1 MSRSN
6 FNRWVL
12 NVLLISSFGVVLVMP
27 ALSLGNTREK
37 ADSLPAAGLLSYAD
51 KKGNIKTVRT
61 SNEWQVRRR
70 QILDS
75 MQAAMGKLPAR
86 KHLPPLNI
94 QILDSLK
101 ARSYI
106 RYNIRFTVAAH
117 EMLPALLYVP
127 MQAGK
132 KKKLPAMLALH
143 PTGDLGKKITDGQ
156 GPLSNRAY
164 AKELAERG
172 YVVIAPDY
180 PSFGDL
186 KDYDFETD
194 RYQSGT
200 MKSIFDNMRCVDL
213 LQSRPDVDPDK
224 IGVIGHSLG
233 GHNAIFAGAFDSRL
247 KVIVSSCGWTLM
259 HDYFNGD
266 AAAAQK
272 YGGKLW
278 PWAQERYMPLI
289 RDKYSLDPDKV
300 PFDFDEV
307 IASLAPLAFFSNSPL
322 NDANFNVA
330 GVKKGIA
337 NIAGVYGF
345 MKVPGNLQVRYPD
358 SGHDFPLRVRW
369 QAYHFIDSVFGLAPK
384 ATAGYSYANN
394 PHYFKRMELF
404 ATQKE
409 QKNIVML
416 GNSLTE
422 GGNWDAI
429 LGRSD
434 VANRGIGSDVTE
446 GYINRI
452 NDVFDLK
459 PKICFIEGGV
469 NDLARN
475 IPPDA
480 IIRNLAALI
489 DTLRSEGI
497 LPVLHTVTYVAD
509 NYRAIDP
516 KTFNGSIQS
525 LNRAIGEL
533 AKEKK
538 VMLID
543 LNAKISDG
551 AYLLKQYAVGDG
563 IHYTAETY
571 SLWEKEIAKILNDLN
586 LNK

>member
-6 FNRWVL
+6 FNKRVL
-12 NVLLISSFGVVLVMP
+12 NIMLIGSLGAILLMP
-27 ALSLGNTREK
+27 AFSLGNTREK
-37 ADSLPAAGLLSYAD
+37 ADSLPGAALLSYAT
-51 KKGNIKTVRT
+51 KSGKIKPVHTLGK
-61 SNEWQVRRR
+61 WQVKRR
-70 QILDS
+70 QVLDS

-86 KHLPPLNI
+86 THLSPLNI

-101 ARSYI
+101 TRSYV
-106 RYNIRFTVAAH
+106 RYNIRFTVAAN
-117 EMLPALLYVP
+117 ETLPAFLYVP
-127 MQAGK
+127 LQKGE

-180 PSFGDL
+180 PGFGDL
-186 KDYDFETD
+186 KDYDFKTD

-200 MKSIFDNMRCVDL
+200 MKSIFDNMRCIDL
-213 LQSRPDVDPDK
+213 LQSRPDVDPGK

-233 GHNAIFAGAFDSRL
+233 GHNAIFTGAFDPRL
-247 KVIVSSCGWTLM
+247 KVVVSSCGWTLM

-266 AAAAQK
+266 AAAARK

-289 RDKYSLDPDKV
+289 RDKYGLDPDKV

-307 IASLAPLAFFSNSPL
+307 IASLAPRAFFSNSPV
-322 NDANFNVA
+322 NDANFSMS

-337 NIAGVYGF
+337 RIAEVYNF
-345 MKVPGNLQVRYPD
+345 MGVPGNLQVRYPN
-358 SGHDFPLRVRW
+358 SGHDFPLQVRW
-369 QAYHFIDSVFGLAPK
+369 EAYHFIDSVLLGLSPK
-384 ATAGYSYANN
+384 AKTGYSYANN

-409 QKNIVML
+409 PKNIVML

-422 GGNWDAI
+422 GGNWEAI
-429 LGRSD
+429 LESAD

-452 NDVFDLK
+452 NDVFDLE

-475 IPPDA
+475 IPPEA
-480 IIRNLAALI
+480 IIRNLAILV

-497 LPVLHTVTYVAD
+497 TPVLHAVTYVAD
-509 NYRAIDP
+509 NYKSIDP
-516 KTFNGSIQS
+516 KTFNNSIKD
-525 LNRAIGEL
+525 LNHAIAAL

-538 VMLID
+538 VKLID
-543 LNAKISDG
+543 LNVKISDG
-551 AYLLKQYAVGDG
+551 EYLLKPYAVADG
-563 IHYTAETY
+563 IHYTTETY
-571 SLWEKEIAKILNDLN
+571 SLWKEEIEHILNDLH
-586 LNK
+586 LK